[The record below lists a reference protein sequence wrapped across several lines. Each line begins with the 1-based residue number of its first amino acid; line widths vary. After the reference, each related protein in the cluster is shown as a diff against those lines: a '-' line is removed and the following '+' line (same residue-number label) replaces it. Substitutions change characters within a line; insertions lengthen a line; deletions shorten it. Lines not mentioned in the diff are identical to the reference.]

1 MILVFENTYCFH
13 IKCPLLRG
21 QLLHIVFQLC
31 PGAYTRPCLCT
42 LIYGSFKIFFKDNFD
57 YVGFSLYMLTLE
69 PNPLQEDETSP
80 HGKWG
85 VERGEKTDMEI
96 LPKSYNRDKARKRQQ
111 T

>member
-1 MILVFENTYCFH
+1 
-13 IKCPLLRG
+13 
-21 QLLHIVFQLC
+21 
-31 PGAYTRPCLCT
+31 
-42 LIYGSFKIFFKDNFD
+42 
-57 YVGFSLYMLTLE
+57 MLTLE

-111 T
+111 TYISGSFP